1 MTQKLRKKRFIAGAT
16 CPQCKAQDTLMLYIE
31 NNVEKLRCV
40 ACDYERSQVDEEV
53 ETKSGASDNVIGI
66 FKPE

>member
-16 CPQCKAQDTLMLYIE
+16 CPKCQAQDTLMLYIE
-31 NNVEKLRCV
+31 NNVEKLKCV
-40 ACDYERSQVDEEV
+40 SCGYQRSQVEESI
-53 ETKSGASDNVIGI
+53 ENKTGDSENVIGI